1 MKTKIYG
8 VLLAIILLGYGFFFT
23 SSFWFHDEIVLRSS
37 PMDSVQ
43 KLSET
48 AEIQLENWVYS
59 PTENK
64 MSVMFS
70 TKTTVPGDMV
80 LNMAAYEIH
89 SEYLMNIYTGSTA
102 SKLPV
107 QVIYPFGNMVVVL
120 IDNVPNYFD
129 EVVLKLQLRSED
141 DSAPNKIVTFYTN
154 KKAVA
159 HAESIEGE
167 DTDYRIVYLQM
178 QIEDKKEQIKEIEE
192 ENKKLEKSIESYQKE
207 IDALIANQEYET
219 AEEVIQ
225 TEKTINTYRL
235 SINTNQDLITKNKYK
250 IEERNKNIRNIE
262 EIIAKQLQKTTEE
275 ESSMQE

>member
-1 MKTKIYG
+1 
-8 VLLAIILLGYGFFFT
+8 
-23 SSFWFHDEIVLRSS
+23 
-37 PMDSVQ
+37 MDSVQ

-120 IDNVPNYFD
+120 VDNVPNYFD
-129 EVVLKLQLRSED
+129 EV
-141 DSAPNKIVTFYTN
+141 A
-154 KKAVA
+154 
-159 HAESIEGE
+159 
-167 DTDYRIVYLQM
+167 
-178 QIEDKKEQIKEIEE
+178 
-192 ENKKLEKSIESYQKE
+192 
-207 IDALIANQEYET
+207 
-219 AEEVIQ
+219 
-225 TEKTINTYRL
+225 
-235 SINTNQDLITKNKYK
+235 
-250 IEERNKNIRNIE
+250 
-262 EIIAKQLQKTTEE
+262 
-275 ESSMQE
+275 